1 MCVCFIL
8 PYYLA
13 RFSRRKL
20 CIGAAECRGWRQT
33 PVTNLNNPW
42 NLEGWLVFP
51 RFPQMLTDARRI
63 ASIAALFLVPV
74 FARVPVEAF
83 GKTYF
88 FWLKHCRRTD
98 GPWSLPALLELC
110 DFIIFH
116 YLVHLVQ
123 LSRGTLE
130 PLISQCTGRWSIK
143 VDGETRCL
151 VCRFPGQLMPRQNY
165 TCRERERLK
174 IWSWAHTT
182 VSSFSG
188 SSSKFVPR
196 LLGGVVRCACACCS
210 STRTVCLVHQLELS
224 LQSCAHFRPSFP
236 GPRPETAKNWPSLQ
250 ATWIWINAG
259 FRTFPLCLLSP
270 SFAIFRQTTA
280 LEKVQHACPH
290 KVFRTLALCDPDVLW
305 VSVCL
310 IGK

>member
-165 TCRERERLK
+165 TCGEREIENMKLSSHYSVVIFRFIFQICSKIVGGCGAVRL
-174 IWSWAHTT
+174 
-182 VSSFSG
+182 
-188 SSSKFVPR
+188 R
-196 LLGGVVRCACACCS
+196 LLFINSNCLSCP
-210 STRTVCLVHQLELS
+210 STRTL
-224 LQSCAHFRPSFP
+224 
-236 GPRPETAKNWPSLQ
+236 
-250 ATWIWINAG
+250 ATVL
-259 FRTFPLCLLSP
+259 RTFPPQLSWTQARNRKKLTLSSGHLNLNKRRVSHVSP
-270 SFAIFRQTTA
+270 LFAFAIFRHLSPDHCTREGSARMPTQS
-280 LEKVQHACPH
+280 VSHACS
-290 KVFRTLALCDPDVLW
+290 LW
-305 VSVCL
+305 PWRSL
-310 IGK
+310 GQRLFDR